1 MRYPKLIVGFSLLAL
16 LLLLH
21 PSNANDGKT
30 QIKPTQNWSGKIS
43 DDALS
48 KLAPKSGYLTNQKAF
63 EELWTGWKLK
73 DKAPALDF
81 TKQIVFVQLALG
93 GPNVPSS
100 TYTLD
105 GKGNLTVLSRST
117 LIGGPGFGYSIDVV
131 NREGIK
137 TYMGKPIDDA
147 KEKK

>member
-16 LLLLH
+16 LLVLH
-21 PSNANDGKT
+21 PSDANDGKK
-30 QIKPTQNWSGKIS
+30 QIKPTQAWSGKIG

-48 KLAPKSGYLTNQKAF
+48 KAAPKGGYLTNQKAF
-63 EELWTGWKLK
+63 EELWTAWKLK
-73 DKAPALDF
+73 DKPPALDF
-81 TKQIVFVQLALG
+81 TKQIVFVQLSLG
-93 GPNVPSS
+93 GPNIPRS

-105 GKGNLTVLSRST
+105 AKGNLTVLSMST

-137 TYMGKPIDDA
+137 TYMGKPIDDG